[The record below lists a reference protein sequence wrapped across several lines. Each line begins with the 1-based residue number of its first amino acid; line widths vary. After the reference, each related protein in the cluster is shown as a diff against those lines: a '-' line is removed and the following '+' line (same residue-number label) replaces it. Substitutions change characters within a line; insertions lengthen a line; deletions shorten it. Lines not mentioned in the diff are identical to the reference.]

1 MATVRDT
8 RGVALVVIDVQ
19 NGAVQDAWN
28 RDAVIAN
35 IAAAVARAR
44 GQGAPVI
51 WVQHADEEL
60 VEGTDA
66 WAYVPELVAA
76 EGEPVVH
83 KRYNSAF
90 EETVFESTLA
100 RLGVS
105 HLVLAGVATNW
116 CVRAT
121 AFGALERGYDC
132 TIVSDAHT
140 TSAIELASGR
150 RIEAADIIT
159 EFNINLQW
167 ERYPGRSG
175 AATPLAE
182 LDFRVPAA

>member
-1 MATVRDT
+1 MATIRDT
-8 RGVALVVIDVQ
+8 RTSALLVIDVQ
-19 NGAVQDAWN
+19 NGAVQGAWN

-44 GQGAPVI
+44 AQGAPVI
-51 WVQHADEEL
+51 WVQHQDEEL

-66 WAYVPELVAA
+66 WAYVPELVALA
-76 EGEPVVH
+76 GEPVLH

-90 EETVFESTLA
+90 EETGLSPTLE

-105 HLVLAGVATNW
+105 RLVLAGVATNW

-132 TIVSDAHT
+132 TIISDAHT
-140 TSAIELASGR
+140 TTSIELSDGR
-150 RIEAADIIT
+150 RIEAADIVT
-159 EFNINLQW
+159 EFNLNLHW
-167 ERYPGRSG
+167 ERYPGRTG

-182 LDFRVPAA
+182 LDFRAG